1 MNEKMLQ
8 ISDMSLSER
17 DMVQEKDNSIQNK
30 SFYSTDLDVPDLVA
44 KKDYFQLKIIKDEI
58 TMDLSS
64 ISIKKIFSLIS
75 GESHEK
81 LEENYLDY
89 ITWLIGLGEEFE
101 KQQLLASNGKVDNV
115 ETNLEPSY
123 YQLLSKTKIYYINI
137 PKLNKDNQINKRI
150 KLKSNSL
157 GKIFSFLSLD
167 IFDMSDFI
175 EIFIL
180 SFKEKENIENKKSL
194 KSKLLDRF
202 NYSLPKESI
211 EFNITKKY
219 DLLLKESEKCKKK
232 KIQNY
237 EDYFDKVWNEIEKKS
252 KSDEINNISS
262 ADLSSEN
269 NGDENDKNANYNIPN
284 SYNINKN
291 INNNIKNIDNDTNL
305 ELREENACGG
315 NICANICNIF

>member
-1 MNEKMLQ
+1 
-8 ISDMSLSER
+8 
-17 DMVQEKDNSIQNK
+17 
-30 SFYSTDLDVPDLVA
+30 
-44 KKDYFQLKIIKDEI
+44 
-58 TMDLSS
+58 
-64 ISIKKIFSLIS
+64 
-75 GESHEK
+75 
-81 LEENYLDY
+81 
-89 ITWLIGLGEEFE
+89 
-101 KQQLLASNGKVDNV
+101 
-115 ETNLEPSY
+115 
-123 YQLLSKTKIYYINI
+123 
-137 PKLNKDNQINKRI
+137 
-150 KLKSNSL
+150 
-157 GKIFSFLSLD
+157 
-167 IFDMSDFI
+167 MSDFI

-202 NYSLPKESI
+202 NYSLPKESM
-211 EFNITKKY
+211 EFNITRKY
-219 DLLLKESEKCKKK
+219 DLLLKESEKCKKN

-237 EDYFDKVWNEIEKKS
+237 EEYFDKVWNEIEKKS